1 MKISLTDKKIYK
13 NVVWLFVRL
22 MLMSII
28 NLVSVR
34 FARGDSGLGLESY
47 GIFNAVFGIVN
58 LMGCLN
64 TVLASASQR
73 FFSVAMADS
82 NHDSL
87 KSQYNASLRISIRL
101 SLLVF
106 VVLET
111 VGLWFVISKMNYPDS
126 MFTEVMII
134 YQTSIFSFIAMLI
147 QAPYLALVMAY
158 EKMNIYAVISL
169 SGAFLKL
176 ALALML
182 CLFDN
187 HRLMIY
193 GIGWMV
199 VSIITS
205 LWFFIYCKRHF
216 PECEYD
222 SKCITKNIR
231 TMLSFSGWTLYG
243 SVAGALMLQG
253 SNLLLNTYVGPFAN
267 AAFAVSLQI
276 YYAFVGLGTSV
287 MSAVRPQ
294 MVMSYT
300 EKNYKQTQR
309 LFIISTGL
317 VSLLLIVI
325 IVPFQIFIP
334 QILEIWLGNV
344 DSMTI
349 TMSKIFVYFAAVMI
363 ISEPITIVM
372 QASGK
377 VKQYHLPVESIMVLG
392 FPINWLLL
400 SKGVNAAVVPF
411 SLLLLAIAAYI
422 VRVIIMSTVHSNVS

>member
-1 MKISLTDKKIYK
+1 
-13 NVVWLFVRL
+13 
-22 MLMSII
+22 
-28 NLVSVR
+28 
-34 FARGDSGLGLESY
+34 
-47 GIFNAVFGIVN
+47 
-58 LMGCLN
+58 MGCLN

-158 EKMNIYAVISL
+158 EKMNSYAVISL

-205 LWFFIYCKRHF
+205 LCF
-216 PECEYD
+216 
-222 SKCITKNIR
+222 
-231 TMLSFSGWTLYG
+231 
-243 SVAGALMLQG
+243 
-253 SNLLLNTYVGPFAN
+253 
-267 AAFAVSLQI
+267 
-276 YYAFVGLGTSV
+276 
-287 MSAVRPQ
+287 
-294 MVMSYT
+294 
-300 EKNYKQTQR
+300 
-309 LFIISTGL
+309 LFIVSVISL
-317 VSLLLIVI
+317 SVSMIQNALQKISEQCC
-325 IVPFQIFIP
+325 PFQDGLCMA
-334 QILEIWLGNV
+334 QL
-344 DSMTI
+344 
-349 TMSKIFVYFAAVMI
+349 
-363 ISEPITIVM
+363 
-372 QASGK
+372 Q
-377 VKQYHLPVESIMVLG
+377 
-392 FPINWLLL
+392 
-400 SKGVNAAVVPF
+400 VP
-411 SLLLLAIAAYI
+411 
-422 VRVIIMSTVHSNVS
+422 